1 MAHNQLALRLLGA
14 SEAMVAGAPLAVN
27 HQKARAL
34 LFYLA
39 VTSRHYTRDHLATLF
54 WGDSDATGA
63 RHSLRS
69 TLYLLRRALR
79 DVGAETVLQAQ
90 GDLVSLQL
98 PESSCDVLT
107 FRRLVAESAEPALS
121 AAVSLYRGP
130 FLQGFSLT
138 DAPAFDDWVF
148 ATGDDLSQ
156 AYRVA
161 LDCLAGL
168 AEAREDWPAAASYA
182 QRIVQLDPLNEVAQR
197 RLIALHLREGAL
209 GKALRQYDALEVE
222 LRQELGITPEPATQ
236 ALVADAL
243 RQRQPGAPSPTRAQ
257 PLPVP
262 SAPFPFVGRHALLDQ
277 LTALNRDIIS
287 GHGMT
292 VLIEGEDGSGKTR
305 LVTELATRLSAA
317 ERRWV
322 ILRGACSPFT
332 EILPY
337 GPFHEAFQHAALG
350 DLSGLLSEPGDL
362 DAPEARG
369 SFLFRVLQGIRVLTR
384 SAPLLLAID
393 DIDSANSA
401 TLQLFGFLASRVR
414 DLPVLLAGTIQR
426 ADLVPDL
433 QRLIALGRR
442 HGEVQLH
449 RLEPLSRTEVADL
462 LQAMPMSSPSL
473 ESLADWLEER
483 SEGNPFIVGELLAQL
498 RTEGMLT
505 LADETWHLE
514 TQRWLKWRMSA
525 ALPET
530 THDLVNWRLAS
541 LTGQARQLLDVLAV
555 AYEPLPFD
563 LLRALSHGPGDTT
576 LAIFDDLLARRLV
589 VESPADRVKL
599 AHHLL
604 REALQRQLSGVRLK
618 AIHRQLAGML
628 EDCPALA
635 QHVPTRLVAH
645 HAVAGEDVERARRCG
660 LSILDE
666 LAREEASQAQI
677 AFLRDLRDL
686 LSATATPQEHL
697 RLARALGHAYRSAG
711 QLDDA
716 RAALQQ
722 ALTYASQVADPCAEA
737 DVCFEQAELALV
749 ASDDHAALASATAGL
764 VLLGEP
770 TDASHSAAQMGRG
783 HRLIGAALAMNGR
796 DLAAAEYH
804 LREAIAAYER
814 DADPGEQARTFFEL
828 GNVFAQRGEIEH
840 ALESYRAAARQ
851 AETAGERYY
860 LALAHN
866 NLAYHALLLG
876 RLTEARRD
884 VATGRR
890 IAERA
895 SLPAALLYLASTEGE
910 IHLYQGDW
918 AAARESFERG
928 LALAEDLGSIER
940 QAGYRGGLAQLARA
954 EGDPERAIALLEEAL
969 ALIEG
974 SGFWHLRTRLR
985 IWLAETL
992 LHQGTLARA
1001 EALLDDALDS
1011 ARSHDR
1017 ALLLVQALRLHAA
1030 LLAASGQ
1037 WEAAEESFARLARRT
1052 DGTLESA
1059 RTLAAWGAAA
1069 LRHGPATH
1077 RDAARARLSEA
1088 RAQFAPYEAS
1098 AEIAV
1103 IEALLRA

>member
-1 MAHNQLALRLLGA
+1 VAHNHLALRLLGA
-14 SEAMVAGAPLAVN
+14 SETLVAGTPLAVN

-39 VTSRHYTRDHLATLF
+39 VTGGQHTRDHLATLF

-69 TLYLLRRALR
+69 TVYLLRRALR
-79 DVGAETVLQAQ
+79 DVGAETQLHAQ
-90 GDLVSLQL
+90 GDLISLDL

-138 DAPAFDDWVF
+138 DAPAFDDWVI
-148 ATGDDLSQ
+148 ATGDDLSR

-161 LDCLAGL
+161 LDHLSELA
-168 AEAREDWPAAASYA
+168 AAREDWPAAASYA

-197 RLIALHLREGAL
+197 RLIALHVRGGAV

-236 ALVADAL
+236 ALVAEAL
-243 RQRQPGAPSPTRAQ
+243 RRRQPPKPSTTREQQ
-257 PLPVP
+257 PVTQ
-262 SAPFPFVGRHALLDQ
+262 APFPFVGRQGLLDH
-277 LTALNRDIIS
+277 LTDMERDITA

-292 VLIEGEDGSGKTR
+292 VLIEGEDGSGKSR
-305 LVTELATRLSAA
+305 LLTELAARLSI
-317 ERRWV
+317 EEPRWV
-322 ILRGACSPFT
+322 ILRGACSPFA
-332 EILPY
+332 ELLPY
-337 GPFHEAFQHAALG
+337 GPFHEAFQHATQG
-350 DLSGLLSEPGDL
+350 NLSGLLSESGDL
-362 DAPEARG
+362 DVPEARG
-369 SFLFRVLQGIRVLTR
+369 RFFFRVLHGIRLLTR

-393 DIDSANSA
+393 DIDSADSA
-401 TLQLFGFLASRVR
+401 TLQLFCLLASRVH
-414 DLPVLLAGTIQR
+414 DLPVLLAGTIHR
-426 ADLVPDL
+426 ADAVPDL

-442 HGEVQLH
+442 HGEVQVHQLG
-449 RLEPLSRTEVADL
+449 PLTRAGVAEL

-473 ESLADWLEER
+473 DSLADWLEER
-483 SEGNPFIVGELLAQL
+483 SDGNPFIVGELLAQL
-498 RTEGMLT
+498 RAEGMLT
-505 LADETWHLE
+505 LVGETWHLE
-514 TQRWLKWRMSA
+514 TRRWLQWRVTA

-530 THDLVNWRLAS
+530 TYDLVNWRLAS
-541 LTGQARQLLDVLAV
+541 LTGQARELLDVLAV

-563 LLRALSHGPGDTT
+563 LLRTLFDGPGEST
-576 LAIFDDLLARRLV
+576 LAILDDLLARRLV
-589 VESPADRVKL
+589 VESPADSVKL
-599 AHHLL
+599 AHPLL
-604 REALQRQLSGVRLK
+604 RAALQRQLSGVRLK
-618 AIHRQLAGML
+618 TIHRQLAGML
-628 EDCPALA
+628 EDCPVLA
-635 QHVPTRLVAH
+635 RHVPRRLVAH

-666 LAREEASQAQI
+666 LARDEASQAQI

-697 RLARALGHAYRSAG
+697 RLARALGHACRSAG
-711 QLDDA
+711 QLDNA
-716 RAALQQ
+716 RAALQE
-722 ALTYASQVADPCAEA
+722 ALTYASQVADPRAEA

-749 ASDDHAALASATAGL
+749 ASDDHAALASATSGL
-764 VLLGEP
+764 SLLGEP
-770 TDASHSAAQMGRG
+770 TDASHMAAQMGRG

-796 DLAAAEYH
+796 ELGAAEHH
-804 LREAIAAYER
+804 LREALAAYER
-814 DADPGEQARTFFEL
+814 DADPGEQSRTLFEL

-876 RLTEARRD
+876 HLAEAQRD

-895 SLPAALLYLASTEGE
+895 LLPAALLYLMSTEGE

-954 EGDPERAIALLEEAL
+954 EGNPDRAIALLEEAL
-969 ALIEG
+969 TLIDR

-992 LHQGTLARA
+992 LHQGEFARTG
-1001 EALLDDALDS
+1001 ALVGDALDT

-1017 ALLLVQALRLHAA
+1017 ALLLVQVERLRAA
-1030 LLAASGQ
+1030 LLAATGQ
-1037 WEAAEESFARLARRT
+1037 WEAAEQSFARLARGAF
-1052 DGTLESA
+1052 GTLESA
-1059 RTLAAWGAAA
+1059 RTQAAWGAAA
-1069 LRHGPATH
+1069 LRHGPAIH
-1077 RDAARARLSEA
+1077 RDAARTRLA
-1088 RAQFAPYEAS
+1088 AACAQLATCDAY
-1098 AEIAV
+1098 AEVAV